1 MRGKVGQSAAIGEAL
16 MALLRIVN
24 AFYAALFLVMA
35 LVSIAF
41 LSAGLNDRIRDP
53 VELWL
58 SIGWA
63 MLFLLYAGLVFR
75 NMRRAGADGPKDRL
89 IAINVAA
96 AAPMLAGLFADGV
109 AGRFLCGV
117 AILPFA
123 LTAGMLLT
131 RRGGTPG

>member
-1 MRGKVGQSAAIGEAL
+1 MT
-16 MALLRIVN
+16 LLRIVN

-41 LSAGLNDRIRDP
+41 LSAGLNDRAREP
-53 VELWL
+53 AELGL

-63 MLFLLYAGLVFR
+63 LLFLLYAILVFV
-75 NMRRAGADGPKDRL
+75 NMRRGGADGPKDRL
-89 IAINVAA
+89 IALNVAA
-96 AAPMLAGLFADGV
+96 AVPMLAGLFADGP

-123 LTAGMLLT
+123 LTAGMLLA
-131 RRGGTPG
+131 RRGAGPT